1 MSDREEASKSRR
13 VLFVMG
19 SGISL
24 ISGAPDV
31 RRLTEQILSAD
42 RELIPRWFQGVG
54 GDEEVCSILSFLKLL
69 KDEHERSGEE
79 ANYED
84 LFSLCQKLYEHEVGM
99 ATDGSIIRF
108 RDHIYRESAHLWRFY
123 KDGGYLG
130 EAPLGAIAGRATFLI
145 ADCLKTILNS
155 FRNPQGLNLVTETV
169 KALGAKSVDVVTLN
183 HDRLL
188 EYHLGANDV
197 EYTCGFDPS
206 TNRDGEVDFFDE
218 TAFISANKVR
228 VIKLHG
234 SCEWL
239 RLRKKVSEETTL
251 WRWGLANETAEWHEY
266 LKDADGNHL
275 ADSSFERSILTGS
288 TTKTTAYTRG
298 IFGDLYI
305 EARKLMREHDTIICS
320 GYGWKDDGFNWMIKE
335 WAERDLGRRLI
346 LLHDRERDDFEN
358 RKPWLWPDGWR
369 WGNPLG
375 WLNWHPRWLS
385 DTSFSD
391 IENYITNT
399 QTNA

>member
-1 MSDREEASKSRR
+1 MSARREDTKSRR
-13 VLFVMG
+13 VLFVVG

-24 ISGAPDV
+24 KSGAPDV
-31 RRLTEQILSAD
+31 RRLTKRILSAD
-42 RELIPRWFQGVG
+42 NEIIPRWFQGVDGDKEVG
-54 GDEEVCSILSFLKLL
+54 GILDFLKLL
-69 KDEHERSGEE
+69 KREHERTGKE

-84 LFSLCQKLYEHEVGM
+84 LFSLCQRIYEHEVGM
-99 ATDGSIIRF
+99 ATDSSIIRF
-108 RDHIYRESAHLWRFY
+108 RDHIYRKSAHLWKFY
-123 KDGGYLG
+123 TDGGYLG
-130 EAPLGAIAGRATFLI
+130 EAPLGAIADRATFMV
-145 ADCLKTILNS
+145 ADCLKTILS
-155 FRNPQGLNLVTETV
+155 SYQKPQGLNLITETI
-169 KALGAKSVDVVTLN
+169 KALGTRSVDIVTLN

-188 EYHLGANDV
+188 EYHLDANNV

-206 TNRDGEVDFFDE
+206 INRDGEVDFFDE
-218 TAFISANKVR
+218 TAFISTNKVR

-239 RLRKKVSEETTL
+239 RLGKNIGEQSTH
-251 WRWGLANETAEWHEY
+251 WRWGLPNETAEWHEH

-275 ADSSFERSILTGS
+275 TDNPFDRSILTGS

-335 WAERDLGRRLI
+335 WAEHDLGRRLL

-358 RKPWLWPDGWR
+358 RKPWLWPDGWK
-369 WGNPLG
+369 WDNPVG
-375 WLNWHPRWLS
+375 WLNWHPHWLS
-385 DTSFSD
+385 DTTFSD
-391 IENYITNT
+391 IENHITNT
-399 QTNA
+399 KSNA